1 MLRFV
6 TAALLVGLLLLP
18 AAAMGLQDEE
28 LDEIETTQT
37 SVESGA
43 AVEVPP
49 VAEVETADPWTT
61 RYLIP
66 TILALT
72 VVVIGGAV
80 VYYLVGIK
88 AKYNVAAE

>member
-1 MLRFV
+1 MKRPAGALHRAAILVYPRPMTRMLRFV

-28 LDEIETTQT
+28 HDEVETTQT
-37 SVESGA
+37 SV
-43 AVEVPP
+43 
-49 VAEVETADPWTT
+49 
-61 RYLIP
+61 IP